1 MTNFSNLKGGSKGF
15 LTVVIL
21 LKRVN
26 VTKKVFLT
34 MWANYEYLN
43 NSFVGQYNNNNNNN
57 NNTFFAFP
65 ITNGIVKRM

>member
-1 MTNFSNLKGGSKGF
+1 MTNFLSLKGGSKGF

-21 LKRVN
+21 LKRGN

-43 NSFVGQYNNNNNNN
+43 NSFVGQYNNNNNN
-57 NNTFFAFP
+57 TLFAFP
-65 ITNGIVKRM
+65 IRNGIVKRM